1 MFGSFSPFYE
11 METELN
17 KDLPKYRTG
26 AEQVI
31 LGEPG
36 RRGSRAASLAMC

>member
-11 METELN
+11 METKLN
-17 KDLPKYRTG
+17 KELPKYRTG
-26 AEQVI
+26 AEQVK

-36 RRGSRAASLAMC
+36 RRGRAASLAMC